1 MTPDSFHKRGVCN
14 WIWWGFR
21 PTFGGARNP
30 HINLSTFIR
39 PKAPGPF
46 DGRLLD
52 PSIGHPATPRFSK
65 PGGFIGPQINRSRAP
80 LNRLIGRVSKSNQK
94 HRATNLDALARHRA
108 RKTCRPSWLLQEPWE
123 CQARGPKEAEIQER
137 GGKNS
142 QTTPAF
148 EGHQESSPTPSR
160 VMLSAPKMAW
170 YIHHGPFTQPP
181 IWRKWLAVP
190 PEGSW

>member
-1 MTPDSFHKRGVCN
+1 MVGIQTHFWRGPQPPYQFVNIHPPKGSWTLRWKTP
-14 WIWWGFR
+14 R
-21 PTFGGARNP
+21 P
-30 HINLSTFIR
+30 L
-39 PKAPGPF
+39 
-46 DGRLLD
+46 
-52 PSIGHPATPRFSK
+52 PATPRFSK
-65 PGGFIGPQINRSRAP
+65 PGGFIGPQINQSRAP

-94 HRATNLDALARHRA
+94 HRATNLDAVARHRA
-108 RKTCRPSWLLQEPWE
+108 QKTCRPSWFLQEPWE

-142 QTTPAF
+142 QKTPAF